1 LAPTPTQK
9 RSRVEGSFRV
19 RVPSAEAGDFASDP
33 SVKAAF
39 KRSIAA
45 RASVEEV
52 DVTVTLSV
60 VTGRGSADRRAWVGG
75 RKRSPAQVGLDSADQ
90 AEIQVGYEI
99 AVEEVEAS
107 TVQGALT
114 TVSAEEFTSSFSA
127 QLDGSSNHAATA
139 VEAVAASA
147 AAPTVNVDASAVG
160 DPHLVNIHGQRFDLM
175 QPGNHTMIW
184 IPRGASPSRALLG
197 VVARA
202 ARIGSACSDMYI
214 EDLAITGEWV
224 EGVQG
229 ARRLSTNWGVQYSAQ
244 EPPRRGSSS
253 AGWNTYGSIRMK
265 VTWGHTA
272 EGVKYINLLVRNLA
286 HAGYTVGGLLGEDDH
301 ATAST
306 PMKGCQKFMSL
317 LSHPADPDV
326 F

>member
-1 LAPTPTQK
+1 LAPTIKNPVDSVATPSPTIGLAPTPPQK

-45 RASVEEV
+45 RASVEEA

-60 VTGRGSADRRAWVGG
+60 ATGRRAWVGG

-127 QLDGSSNHAATA
+127 QLDS
-139 VEAVAASA
+139 
-147 AAPTVNVDASAVG
+147 
-160 DPHLVNIHGQRFDLM
+160 
-175 QPGNHTMIW
+175 
-184 IPRGASPSRALLG
+184 
-197 VVARA
+197 
-202 ARIGSACSDMYI
+202 
-214 EDLAITGEWV
+214 
-224 EGVQG
+224 
-229 ARRLSTNWGVQYSAQ
+229 
-244 EPPRRGSSS
+244 PPRS
-253 AGWNTYGSIRMK
+253 T
-265 VTWGHTA
+265 
-272 EGVKYINLLVRNLA
+272 
-286 HAGYTVGGLLGEDDH
+286 
-301 ATAST
+301 ST
-306 PMKGCQKFMSL
+306 PLPWGTPTWSTSTGSGSTSCSL
-317 LSHPADPDV
+317 ATTR
-326 F
+326 